1 VTTALFSM
9 FDRLPLS
16 DILGFTAIFL
26 IFIFLVTSAD
36 SATYV
41 LGMLTSSG
49 SLDPSIRRKLVWG
62 AFLGALA
69 AALILTGNVFALR
82 GVVIGGAFPFVL
94 ILVLQVAALLKS
106 LRKDRNAEGE
116 DA

>member
-1 VTTALFSM
+1 MISAV
-9 FDRLPLS
+9 
-16 DILGFTAIFL
+16 

-36 SATYV
+36 SATFV

-49 SLDPSIRRKLVWG
+49 SMDPTTRRKLVWG

-94 ILVLQVAALLKS
+94 ILVLQVAALLKA
-106 LRKDRNAEGE
+106 LRQDRDAERKDGGK